1 MGCLVWVVLF
11 GVALHYGLAIGRIYY
26 RYAEFEEA
34 MRSSARFAS
43 MQSDEAIRR
52 TLVTTVDQLGLP
64 DEARQLW
71 IRRSGPP
78 YLIEIE
84 AWYDER
90 LTFPFGKFVDLTF
103 HPKVEFRF

>member
-1 MGCLVWVVLF
+1 MVWVVLF
-11 GVALHYGLAIGRIYY
+11 GVALHYGLAVGRIYF
-26 RYAEFEEA
+26 RYAKFDDA
-34 MRSSARFAS
+34 MRTAAASAPERG
-43 MQSDEAIRR
+43 DEAIR
-52 TLVTTVDQLGLP
+52 LSLSATVDELGLP
-64 DEARQLW
+64 AEARQLW